1 MTEIKRKTLPIEL
14 HELEQIKLDTV
25 QEDGK
30 RFYVDDNGERYPS
43 VTTVTSL
50 LTRDQIRLWRERV
63 GEEKANRVSSRA
75 SRRGTKFHSL
85 VEDYLRKEKD
95 YIQFDDVMQESQF
108 MGVKPVLDEVMPIAL
123 EAPLFSRE
131 LKMAGRVDCVGLFEN
146 RLSIIDFKT
155 SSKFKTEEMAKPWF
169 VQMTA
174 YAIMVEELTNEP
186 IEEITAIVAMEDGN
200 FQLFSADPGDYVEQL
215 YSLRQ
220 QYRNLYGV

>member
-14 HELEQIKLDTV
+14 HELEHIKLDTI

-30 RFYVDDNGERYPS
+30 RFYVDDTGERYPS

-50 LTRDQIRLWRERV
+50 LTRDQIKLWRQRV

-85 VEDYLRKEKD
+85 VEDYLRKEKE

-146 RLSIIDFKT
+146 KLSIIYLQGRVGC
-155 SSKFKTEEMAKPWF
+155 SKFQTH
-169 VQMTA
+169 
-174 YAIMVEELTNEP
+174 
-186 IEEITAIVAMEDGN
+186 
-200 FQLFSADPGDYVEQL
+200 
-215 YSLRQ
+215 
-220 QYRNLYGV
+220 

>member
-50 LTRDQIRLWRERV
+50 LTRDQIKLWRERV
-63 GEEKANRVSSRA
+63 GEE
-75 SRRGTKFHSL
+75 
-85 VEDYLRKEKD
+85 
-95 YIQFDDVMQESQF
+95 
-108 MGVKPVLDEVMPIAL
+108 MPIAL